1 LTVFVSTALFAVSY
15 RAYSKKHNKKFMYV
29 CTAFGVFMVKEV
41 VIGVNALYFD
51 LSIITAG
58 IHMLNLAILA
68 LFFKG
73 TVQ

>member
-1 LTVFVSTALFAVSY
+1 
-15 RAYSKKHNKKFMYV
+15 MYV